1 MEPQTFLVLAIGLI
15 AFGLFSARLGNS
27 ILTAPMLFVGFGIAT
42 GPLGLHLVDMDIS
55 GHAIEIIAE
64 ITLVLVL
71 YTDAARIDVR
81 TLWRHHNLPTRMLL
95 IGLPLTILAGTAAA
109 MTIFPGL
116 PIFEAALLAAI
127 LAPTDAALGQAVVT
141 NNAVPVRI
149 RQTLNAESGLNDGI
163 ALPVVLVFVSLALA
177 SEGPAQTASEWITF
191 GTLQVTLGPLA
202 GLAVGYAGGR
212 LIDNAAGAG
221 RMTRAFQGLAALAV
235 ALASF
240 ALAEIIGG
248 NGFIAAFVAGLTVG
262 NVHRGVCAYL
272 FDFVEEE
279 GQLLTLFTFFLFG
292 AVMVPQVIGDATPS
306 VILYAIA
313 SLTSVRMLPVVI
325 SLLGSG
331 INPPTWLF
339 LGWFGPRGLASIL
352 FALLVLGENESHQAS
367 LIMAT
372 VVTTVFLS
380 VLLHGVTAAPAAR
393 WYSRLAARMGNC
405 EETQPVTEIPTRF
418 RDSEPKPGQRNV

>member
-15 AFGLFSARLGNS
+15 AFGLVSARLS
-27 ILTAPMLFVGFGIAT
+27 ETILTAPILFVAFGIVA
-42 GPLGLHLVDMDIS
+42 GPLGFHLVELDIS
-55 GHAIEIIAE
+55 GKTIEFIAE
-64 ITLVLVL
+64 VTLVLVL

-81 TLWRHHNLPTRMLL
+81 TLWRYHNLPSRMLL
-95 IGLPLTILAGTAAA
+95 IGLPLTILAGAVAA

-141 NNAVPVRI
+141 NKAVPVRI
-149 RQTLNAESGLNDGI
+149 RQSLNAESGLNDGI

-177 SEGPAQTASEWITF
+177 TEGPAQTASEWITF
-191 GTLQVTLGPLA
+191 GALQVTLGPVA
-202 GLAVGYAGGR
+202 GIVVGYTGGR
-212 LIDNAAGAG
+212 LIDRAAAAGW
-221 RMTRAFQGLAALAV
+221 MTKAFQGLSALAV
-235 ALASF
+235 ALAAF
-240 ALAEIIGG
+240 ALADLIGG

-262 NVHRGVCAYL
+262 NVHRGACAYL

-279 GQLLTLFTFFLFG
+279 GQLLTLLTFFLFG
-292 AVMVPQVIGDATPS
+292 AVMLPQVIDDVTVS
-306 VILYAIA
+306 VFIYALA
-313 SLTSVRMLPVVI
+313 SLTVVRIVPVII
-325 SLLGSG
+325 SLLGTGLSL
-331 INPPTWLF
+331 PTWLF

-352 FALLVLGENESHQAS
+352 FALLVLGENESAQAS

-393 WYSRLAARMGNC
+393 WYSRLVTRMGEC
-405 EETQPVTEIPTRF
+405 EETQPVSEIPTRF
-418 RDSEPKPGQRNV
+418 RDPHSK

>member
-1 MEPQTFLVLAIGLI
+1 MEPQTFLILAVGLI
-15 AFGLFSARLGNS
+15 AFGLVSARLSNTV
-27 ILTAPMLFVGFGIAT
+27 LTAPILFVAFGIVT
-42 GPLGLHLVDMDIS
+42 GPLGLHLVDVDFS
-55 GHAIEIIAE
+55 GKTIELIAE

-81 TLWRHHNLPTRMLL
+81 TLWRYHNLPSRMLL
-95 IGLPLTILAGTAAA
+95 VGLPLTILAGAIAALVV
-109 MTIFPGL
+109 FPGL

-141 NNAVPVRI
+141 NKAVPVRI

-177 SEGPAQTASEWITF
+177 TEGPAQSASEWITF
-191 GTLQVTLGPLA
+191 GALQVTLGPLA

-212 LIDNAAGAG
+212 LIDRASTTGW
-221 RMTRAFQGLAALAV
+221 MTRTFQGLGALAV
-235 ALASF
+235 AFAAF
-240 ALAEIIGG
+240 ALAELIGG
-248 NGFIAAFVAGLTVG
+248 NGFIAAFVAGVTVG
-262 NVHRGVCAYL
+262 NVHRGVCEFL

-279 GQLLTLFTFFLFG
+279 GQLLTLLTFFLFG
-292 AVMVPQVIGDATPS
+292 AVIVPQVINDVT
-306 VILYAIA
+306 VQVLLYAVA
-313 SLTSVRMLPVVI
+313 SLTVVRMIPVVL
-325 SLLGSG
+325 SLLGTG
-331 INPPTWLF
+331 LNFPTWLF

-352 FALLVLGENESHQAS
+352 FALLVLGENESAQAA

-380 VLLHGVTAAPAAR
+380 VLLHGVSAAPAAR
-393 WYSRLAARMGNC
+393 WYSRIVTRMGDC

-418 RDSEPKPGQRNV
+418 REQTSS